1 MPAQGCATPGATRTV
16 APHTFERGPR
26 PPSVDDV
33 ATFVIETYLSR
44 LRAGELDAIA
54 AGIRAAIDS
63 APDAPERI
71 RHVRSFFVPDDE
83 SCFHVIEAP
92 SLEMAVDAARR
103 AGLSADRVVKAE
115 TTAG

>member
-1 MPAQGCATPGATRTV
+1 M
-16 APHTFERGPR
+16 
-26 PPSVDDV
+26 

-44 LRAGELDAIA
+44 LHAGELDAIA
-54 AGIRAAIDS
+54 AGIRAVIDS
-63 APDAPERI
+63 APGAPERI

-92 SLEMAVDAARR
+92 TLEAAVEAARR
-103 AGLSADRVVKAE
+103 AGLSADRVARAE